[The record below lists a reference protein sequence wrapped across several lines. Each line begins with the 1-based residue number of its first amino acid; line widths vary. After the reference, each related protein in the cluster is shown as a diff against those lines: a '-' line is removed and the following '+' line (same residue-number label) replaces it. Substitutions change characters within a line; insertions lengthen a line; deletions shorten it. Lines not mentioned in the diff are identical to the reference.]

1 MRLIDA
7 KHLIRVR
14 EDFLFSE
21 LESKSNLNIFNKKTM
36 VKVRKVFISQL
47 ISDLNA
53 LVAALINLPKGAKLI
68 FSDSLHDT
76 CSARLEAVLGQQE
89 ASQL

>member
-1 MRLIDA
+1 
-7 KHLIRVR
+7 
-14 EDFLFSE
+14 
-21 LESKSNLNIFNKKTM
+21 M